1 MTPSQQAKR
10 AGLKSLV
17 QVERITGVKKRT
29 LYNWYENKPKLFEA
43 VLIGCREISK
53 TDRGD
58 E

>member
-29 LYNWYENKPKLFEA
+29 LYNWHDNKPKLFGV

-53 TDRGD
+53 TDIGD